1 MQNYIAAAKAC
12 PNIYLEITF
21 SSVPH
26 GIIPYLCRMAGSD
39 RVLFGS
45 DMLWRG
51 PESQLGWVAYSE
63 LSDEEKRLVL
73 RENMLGILRRAGV
86 I

>member
-1 MQNYIAAAKAC
+1 
-12 PNIYLEITF
+12 
-21 SSVPH
+21 
-26 GIIPYLCRMAGSD
+26 MAGSD